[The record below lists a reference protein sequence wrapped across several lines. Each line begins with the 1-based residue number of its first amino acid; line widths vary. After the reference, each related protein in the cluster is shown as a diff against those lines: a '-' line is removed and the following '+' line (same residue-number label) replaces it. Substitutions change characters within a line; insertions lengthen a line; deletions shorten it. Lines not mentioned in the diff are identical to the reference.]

1 MTDQHS
7 FPITPVDQFRDAIA
21 RKGMVPPD
29 AIIDDGKIHHFSS
42 SGRPR
47 DDKGWYV
54 FHAGDIPTGAFGDF
68 RQYGTT
74 SFPWIADIGR
84 TWTPTEKSDYQKKQA
99 DMRSQRKAET
109 EQRRAEAKEKA
120 ATILQ
125 ISSPARDGHPYLQR
139 KGVGAYGLRHWKD
152 LLVIPLY
159 DDTGEVQSLQLI
171 SGDGGK
177 KFLSGGKM
185 QGCYFPIGNID
196 GSDTILIA
204 EGYATAATIHE
215 LTGLPVI
222 VAYNAGN
229 LLPVAESIRAQYP
242 SASIILCADDD
253 FKTKG
258 NPGITKATEAAEAI
272 GGKVIV
278 PVFGENRP
286 EKATDFNDMAAHL
299 GKVAVTNFFIDTVNL
314 WKGAIA

>member
-1 MTDQHS
+1 MTDAYILQIS
-7 FPITPVDQFRDAIA
+7 FTDQFRDAIA
-21 RKGMVPPD
+21 QKGITPPD
-29 AIIDDGKIHHFSS
+29 AIERDGQIHRFSS
-42 SGRPR
+42 SGKP
-47 DDKGWYV
+47 DDDAGWYV
-54 FHAGDIPTGAFGDF
+54 FYDGDVATGAFGDF
-68 RQYGTT
+68 RTGL
-74 SFPWIADIGR
+74 SEKSWVADIGR
-84 TWTPTEKSDYQKKQA
+84 ALSPVEKTDFQKKQKEMRVKREA
-99 DMRSQRKAET
+99 DTAR
-109 EQRRAEAKEKA
+109 RRAEAKIKA

-125 ISSPARDGHPYLQR
+125 LSSPARDGHPYLQR
-139 KGVGAYGLRHWKD
+139 KRVGAYGLRHWKH

-159 DDTGEVQSLQLI
+159 DNSGEVQSLQLI
-171 SGDGGK
+171 SGDGDK

-185 QGCYFPIGNID
+185 RGCYFPIGNIQ
-196 GSDTILIA
+196 GSGTILIA

-215 LTGLPVI
+215 LTGLPVV

-258 NPGITKATEAAEAI
+258 NPGITKATEAAYAI

-278 PVFGENRP
+278 PVFGDNRP
-286 EKATDFNDMAAHL
+286 DKATDFNDMAAHL
-299 GKVAVTNFFIDTVNL
+299 GKVAVTHFFISTVNL